1 MGFHRSS
8 IIMISLASYYSSHS
22 RVSGRDQLAN
32 SNPTNPT
39 TQGKK
44 KFAGTG
50 GEMSNSESVGDQKRI
65 LPIEISENVAQEKLV
80 EVFELSGARSL
91 IAVDLDDVLSQTTK
105 CAAEC
110 TSLLIIQLLSCS
122 ACEL

>member
-1 MGFHRSS
+1 
-8 IIMISLASYYSSHS
+8 MISLASYYTTVVTS
-22 RVSGRDQLAN
+22 RVSGRDYC
-32 SNPTNPT
+32 SSWPTQILQILP

-44 KFAGTG
+44 KIAGTG

-65 LPIEISENVAQEKLV
+65 LPVEISENVAQEKLV

-91 IAVDLDDVLSQTTK
+91 IAVDLDDVLCQTTK

-110 TSLLIIQLLSCS
+110 TSLLIALIIQLLSCS
-122 ACEL
+122 AL